1 MTPAECRP
9 SLGGAGARQ
18 GAEPWLCG
26 FGLRL
31 QARDSHAWSGSL
43 ASGAPAPSAA
53 VVPHGGGT
61 HGSERGCATPVPRPP
76 VSCCGWGDCGL
87 GSVGVSRAAQH
98 PAVRCRPLALAR
110 GSEHGALQPGRRSC
124 FRPGPEA
131 AETWPGSWPPG
142 ATAGRHKAGVQAAK
156 GHRLPGPPAPTGPT
170 EKLRNATPRR
180 PPREAA
186 SRCPA
191 TWTIGFVVTRGPLS
205 PHESWRLARVSWGR
219 RKPWSDRVSVRFES
233 SAGLTLGTEDS
244 QSEGLRDRP
253 LSAHLQPGLASG
265 RTSFLSQTP
274 RRCPSGLVGG
284 DAVLKSHPSS
294 QGPVPVPSL
303 P

>member
-1 MTPAECRP
+1 M
-9 SLGGAGARQ
+9 
-18 GAEPWLCG
+18 
-26 FGLRL
+26 
-31 QARDSHAWSGSL
+31 
-43 ASGAPAPSAA
+43 
-53 VVPHGGGT
+53 
-61 HGSERGCATPVPRPP
+61 
-76 VSCCGWGDCGL
+76 
-87 GSVGVSRAAQH
+87 GSVGVSRAAQQ

-124 FRPGPEA
+124 FRLGPEA

-170 EKLRNATPRR
+170 EKLRNATPRH

-186 SRCPA
+186 SHCPA
-191 TWTIGFVVTRGPLS
+191 TWTIGFVVTRAPLS

-265 RTSFLSQTP
+265 RTSFLRHHADVPRASWVGTRSSSPTPP
-274 RRCPSGLVGG
+274 RRAPFQSPPFREAFWGISGP
-284 DAVLKSHPSS
+284 H
-294 QGPVPVPSL
+294 SL
-303 P
+303 PPSFIHSFVRSPFIRSEMCTGREVTRD